1 MATDPLSDILAL
13 LEARGMLTVR
23 MVTGGAWSLAF
34 QPFEGIKFNALARG
48 HCWLIVQDEAP
59 VRIDAGDCF
68 LLMGGRPFVIASDP
82 SLTPV
87 PAAPIFAASAEHA
100 CTHFGSGEDVYF
112 IGGRLDI
119 DQADA
124 ALLLDALPSTLVM
137 HARSDTAGIIRWLL
151 QRLVVELEG
160 TLPGQT
166 MAGTSLLQLMF
177 VEVLRAYAQSE
188 GAQSLGWLAAL
199 GDQRIG
205 QALQAIHGQPD
216 GEWTLMGLAAQ
227 AGMSRSSFAQKF
239 KDMVGVA
246 PLEYLL
252 NWRMRLAAKRLR
264 TGTAPVG
271 SIALSLGYES
281 ESGFSSAFKRVMGV
295 PPLHYRQQRR
305 TANAS

>member
-1 MATDPLSDILAL
+1 MVTDPLSDILAL

-23 MVTGGAWSLAF
+23 LVTGGDWSLAF
-34 QPFEGIKFNALARG
+34 QPFEGIKFNALAKG
-48 HCWLIVQDEAP
+48 SCWLTVDGEKP
-59 VRIDAGDCF
+59 VHIEAGDCF

-82 SLTPV
+82 TLVPV
-87 PAAPIFAASAEHA
+87 PAAPIFAATAPHA
-100 CTHFGSGEDVYF
+100 CTHFGTGEDIYF

-137 HARSDTAGIIRWLL
+137 HARSDTAGVIRWLL

-160 TLPGQT
+160 GRPGQT

-199 GDQRIG
+199 GNQRIG
-205 QALQAIHGQPD
+205 LALQAIHGQPD
-216 GEWTLMGLAAQ
+216 GNWTLEGLAAR

-239 KDMVGVA
+239 KDIVGVA
-246 PLEYLL
+246 PLEYVL
-252 NWRMRLAAKRLR
+252 NWRMRLAAKKLR
-264 TGTAPVG
+264 TGTLPVG

-295 PPLHYRQQRR
+295 PPLHYRQQKRA
-305 TANAS
+305 TAAS